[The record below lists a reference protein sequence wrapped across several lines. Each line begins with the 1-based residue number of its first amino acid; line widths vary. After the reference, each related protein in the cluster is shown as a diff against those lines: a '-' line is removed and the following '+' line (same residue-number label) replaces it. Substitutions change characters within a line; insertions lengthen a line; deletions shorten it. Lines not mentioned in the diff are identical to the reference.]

1 MWNFVI
7 VNIDDFVILGF
18 DFLEYNKVDISL

>member
-7 VNIDDFVILGF
+7 VNIDDFVILNF

>member
-18 DFLEYNKVDISL
+18 GFLEYNKVDISL